1 MKHIPFH
8 RLRAH
13 PFLVLALSLLFSLGL
28 IPGFRDL
35 TYLPYNV
42 RLIQGEV
49 RELATG
55 LPVRLYVRTD
65 GRDALRINGRRVD
78 NRWLPLEKGELAL
91 ESVRTG
97 RFNVE
102 LRLLGLIPV
111 RRVSVDVMPPVSVVP
126 AGHSVGVL
134 VQPEGV
140 LVVGDSGVKTL
151 EGMVFP
157 ARDAGIQEGDVI
169 VSINGKVV
177 HDKEEAGMMIAEAGR
192 KGVTL
197 SLIIRRGSQ
206 TLQRQIIPVYDEEKQ
221 RYLIGL
227 WIRDGV
233 SGVGTLTFYEEGTGR
248 YGALGHLV
256 TDPSGNTVQPADGRI
271 VQAFISGIRPGRPGS
286 PGEKLGVFV
295 NVDRPLGV
303 IEKNTAFG
311 IFGRLDP
318 ARLGPVGEVLPVSP
332 EWRVREGPAEILTV
346 LKGQRPERFAVE
358 IEKVFHQDH
367 PDDRGM
373 VIRITDPRLL
383 AVTGGIVQGMSGS
396 PIIQEGQLVGAVT
409 HVFVNDPT
417 RGYGIF
423 AEWMIRQMVTPARAP
438 MASDIVWAGRPAV
451 AVREFLKQVMA
462 KLAIESY

>member
-1 MKHIPFH
+1 MSYP
-8 RLRAH
+8 RLRCYF
-13 PFLVLALSLLFSLGL
+13 FLFISLIPLLCLVFV
-28 IPGFRDL
+28 PGFRHL

-55 LPVRLYVRTD
+55 LPIRLYVRTD
-65 GRDALRINGRRVD
+65 DRGALRINGRPVD
-78 NRWLPLEKGELAL
+78 NRWLPLEQGAL
-91 ESVRTG
+91 SLQSVRAG
-97 RFNVE
+97 KYDIE

-111 RRVSVDVMPPVSVVP
+111 RRVTVDVIPPMSVVP

-140 LVVGDSGVKTL
+140 LVVGDSGVKTAKGL
-151 EGMVFP
+151 MFP
-157 ARDAGIQEGDVI
+157 ARDAGLKEGDVI
-169 VSINGKVV
+169 LSINGKAV
-177 HDKEEAGMMIAEAGR
+177 HNKEEAGIIIAEAGR
-192 KGVTL
+192 KREAL
-197 SLIIRRGSQ
+197 SLVIRRGSE
-206 TLQRQIIPVYDEEKQ
+206 TLECQITPVYDEEKQ

-233 SGVGTLTFYEEGTGR
+233 SGVGTLTFYEEDTGR

-256 TDPSGNTVQPADGRI
+256 TDPSGVAVQPADGRI
-271 VQAFISGIRPGRPGS
+271 VQALISGIRPGRPGS

-295 NVDRPLGV
+295 NLDSPLGV
-303 IEKNTAFG
+303 IDKNTIFG

-318 ARLGPVGEVLPVSP
+318 ARLGNRGELIPVSP
-332 EWRVREGPAEILTV
+332 EWRVKEGPAEIITV
-346 LKGQRPERFAVE
+346 LRGQQPERFSVE
-358 IEKVFHQDH
+358 IEKVYHQDR

-396 PIIQEGQLVGAVT
+396 PVIQEGQLVGAVT

-423 AEWMIRQMVTPARAP
+423 AEWMIRQMVSPARAP
-438 MASDIVWAGRPAV
+438 IAANPVWPGRSATK
-451 AVREFLKQVMA
+451 VREFLEQVMA